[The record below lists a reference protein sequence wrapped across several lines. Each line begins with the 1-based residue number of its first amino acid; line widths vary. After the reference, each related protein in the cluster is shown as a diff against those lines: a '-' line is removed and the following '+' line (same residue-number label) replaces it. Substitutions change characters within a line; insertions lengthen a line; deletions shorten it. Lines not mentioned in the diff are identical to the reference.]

1 MFEINESSQ
10 ATNEYIHQKIKEYN
24 EHNWGDR
31 KSYNFNIEENG
42 KVIAGIVGEST
53 FSTIEIEFLFVDES
67 YRKHGLGTKLLNY
80 VEEKGRREGLKHI
93 YLNTFSFQA
102 PKFYEKHGYKLLFN
116 IDKCYGDIG
125 QYFYWKDL

>member
-24 EHNWGDR
+24 ETNWGDR
-31 KSYNFNIEENG
+31 KAFNFNIEDDG

-53 FSTIEIEFLFVDES
+53 FSTIEIEFLYVEES

>member
-10 ATNEYIHQKIKEYN
+10 ATNDYIHQKIKEYN
-24 EHNWGDR
+24 EPNWRDR
-31 KSYNFNIEENG
+31 KLFNFNIEDNG

-67 YRKHGLGTKLLNY
+67 YRKHGLGTKLLTY
-80 VEEKGRREGLKHI
+80 VEEKGRREGLKHV

-102 PKFYEKHGYKLLFN
+102 SKFYEKHGYKLLFN
-116 IDKCYGDIG
+116 IDNCYGDIG

>member
-24 EHNWGDR
+24 EPNWGDR
-31 KSYNFNIEENG
+31 KAFNFNIEDDG

-53 FSTIEIEFLFVDES
+53 FSTIEIEFLYIEES
-67 YRKHGLGTKLLNY
+67 YRKHGLGTKLLTY